1 LKIILYPNP
10 SDGTR
15 PVQIVLPLTSPSAV
29 KVQIFTTAFRK
40 VQEKNYPSQPV
51 GVPVS
56 LDLTDRGGV
65 PLASGLYYVV
75 VTMPQGRTIGKLL
88 ILR

>member
-1 LKIILYPNP
+1 MVVYPNP
-10 SDGTR
+10 SDGTQ
-15 PVQIVLPLTSPSAV
+15 PVSIALSLTSPADV

-40 VQEKNYPSQPV
+40 VQEQEYPGQPV
-51 GVPVS
+51 GVPLS
-56 LDLTDRGGV
+56 IDLTDKRGV

-75 VTMPQGRTIGKLL
+75 VSVNGQRTIVKLL

>member
-1 LKIILYPNP
+1 MVIYPNP
-10 SDGTR
+10 SNGTE
-15 PVQIVLPLTSPSAV
+15 PLLVSVPLAVPSDV

-40 VQEKNYPSQPV
+40 VQEQDYPSQPV

-56 LDLTDRGGV
+56 IALSDREGV

-75 VTMPQGRTIGKLL
+75 VTMPQGRSIGKLL

>member
-1 LKIILYPNP
+1 MVLYPNP
-10 SDGTR
+10 TDGNG
-15 PVQIVLPLTSPSAV
+15 PLYISVPLTAPANV

-40 VQEKNYPSQPV
+40 VQEKNYPNQPV
-51 GVPVS
+51 GIPIS
-56 LDLTDRGGV
+56 ITLTDREGI

-75 VTMPQGRTIGKLL
+75 VTTPQGRTIGKLL